1 MDIALTNIVAGIMVV
16 GLRVSGLMIFAPFF
30 GSSVLS
36 PRVKAMLVILITAVL
51 YPVYS
56 KTLPVVT
63 TSNWVGVVFSEMVV
77 GIAMGFAT
85 NMAFEAAQM
94 AGQVLSI
101 QMGYSLVNIMD
112 PQTQVDTTV
121 LSIFHTTIAM
131 LIFLRLDV
139 HLWIVRAV
147 AKSFEYLPPGSA
159 HLTPGLVN
167 MLLHG
172 VAVAL
177 EVGMQIS
184 APVLAA
190 TLITD
195 VVLGLLG
202 KASPQMPL
210 MLLGPA
216 VKSVIGVLILA
227 AALRYW
233 PSLFERYFRES
244 IAFSEQLLHLAR

>member
-1 MDIALTNIVAGIMVV
+1 MEISLTHIIAGMLTV
-16 GLRVSGLMIFAPFF
+16 GLRVSGLVLFAPFL
-30 GSSVLS
+30 GSSVVP
-36 PRVKAMLVILITAVL
+36 PRVKAMFVIAITAVL

-63 TSNWVGVVFSEMVV
+63 PSNWILVVCSEMLL

-94 AGQVLSI
+94 AGGVLSI
-101 QMGYSLVNIMD
+101 QMGYSLVNILD
-112 PQTQVDTTV
+112 PQSQVDTTV
-121 LSIFHTTIAM
+121 VSLFHTTIAM

-139 HLWIVRAV
+139 HLWILRGI

-159 HLTPGLVN
+159 HLTPGLTET
-167 MLLHG
+167 MLRG
-172 VAVAL
+172 VAIVL
-177 EVGMQIS
+177 EAGIQIA

-190 TLITD
+190 TIITD

-216 VKSVIGVLILA
+216 IKSVMGVILLM

-244 IAFSEQLLHLAR
+244 IAFSERLLHLAS